1 MNRALKWKLLA
12 GFILVFIAGG
22 ITGAI
27 LGGAY
32 ARHFFVEVHRPGL
45 LAARMKER
53 LRKDLNL
60 TPQQMAQVSPIID
73 KAAAQLRDVR
83 RDTGRRV
90 RQIIEEAHRQMAAS
104 LTDEQRQA
112 LKQIEE
118 RRGRWHARHR
128 HHAEPWRNQHS
139 PEPSATP

>member
-27 LGGAY
+27 LGGVY
-32 ARHFFVEVHRPGL
+32 ARHLLVEAHRPGL

-73 KAAAQLRDVR
+73 KAAAQLRAVR

-90 RQIIEEAHRQMAAS
+90 RQIIEEAHRQMAAN
-104 LTDEQRQA
+104 LTDEQRRT

-118 RRGRWHARHR
+118 RRGRWHSRHG
-128 HHAEPWRNQHS
+128 HHVEQWRSQHS